1 MGEQK
6 TLKFKLDTGAEVTAI
21 SHHAYQQLLQPP
33 PLSTPEKV
41 LYGPSRQPLE
51 VLSQCQID
59 LTYKERSCKQEVFVV
74 EGLKNNLLGLPAIT
88 SLNLAVRLDE
98 TSLATTDIRE
108 RFPQVFERLGN
119 LGEAYE
125 IKLKPNAVPYSL
137 SAQRHVPLATEGQS
151 VRGTHSHG
159 GNGRNL

>member
-1 MGEQK
+1 M
-6 TLKFKLDTGAEVTAI
+6 TAI

-59 LTYKERSCKQEVFVV
+59 LTYKERSCKQKVFVV
-74 EGLKNNLLGLPAIT
+74 EGLKNNLLGLPP